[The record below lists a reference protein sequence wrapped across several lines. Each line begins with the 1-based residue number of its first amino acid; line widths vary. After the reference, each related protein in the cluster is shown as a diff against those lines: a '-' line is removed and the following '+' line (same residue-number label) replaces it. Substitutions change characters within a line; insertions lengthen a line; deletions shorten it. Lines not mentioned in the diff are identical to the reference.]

1 MLLSFTF
8 LATPCFLLL
17 CVTRIVRVARSRR
30 VFAHEL
36 SRFHRDAPQVGRRD
50 AECLSSP
57 RAVAVVVTEGLRH
70 AREECAPAHGI
81 RPLRECGV
89 GGFGIDGFADFAERV
104 SGVTE
109 GVAGLEEG

>member
-8 LATPCFLLL
+8 LATPCFRRFL
-17 CVTRIVRVARSRR
+17 VTRIVRVARPRR
-30 VFAHEL
+30 VFLHEL

-70 AREECAPAHGI
+70 AREECATTDGVGPF
-81 RPLRECGV
+81 CGV
-89 GGFGIDGFADFAERV
+89 GGFDIDGFAERV
-104 SGVTE
+104 SGFAE
-109 GVAGLEEG
+109 GVAVEEG